1 MSSPDPKSSAARSLQ
16 FSVADTGI
24 GIPPEKLDAI
34 FEVFTQ
40 ADASITRVYGGTG
53 LGLAISK
60 RLVELMNGRIWAE
73 SRPGEGATFYLFYG
87 RLWHSDR
94 GTGDAVWTELSPSKF
109 CPRILPI
116 VLNCTNVS
124 SAKPKQF
131 PV

>member
-94 GTGDAVWTELSPSKF
+94 GIGDAAGKPSHPARYRTRF
-109 CPRILPI
+109 PRP
-116 VLNCTNVS
+116 
-124 SAKPKQF
+124 SADF
-131 PV
+131 GCG